1 MKKKPVSFFHAHDLS
16 IRFPA
21 PSHIRPGETEI
32 GGQIIKNGSK
42 RELLAVDNVSF
53 ELKAGDTL
61 GLIGHNGSGK
71 TTLLKTLA
79 GIYAPTS
86 GRIEYEGKLGNA
98 LNTSLGFQAEQSGR
112 YNIKLRSIIERRSR
126 KDLPAL
132 IEDVESFAELG
143 PFLDMP
149 MHTYSAGMRARL
161 AFGLATA
168 FRYDILL
175 LDEWLGAGDQK
186 MQEKA
191 AQRMSDF
198 VEASSIT
205 VIASHSKRLLSRICN
220 VGLVLHHGKN
230 VFFGDIE
237 QAQKLYLDMQGLSK
251 PTVNRLNQSETR
263 AHAS

>member
-1 MKKKPVSFFHAHDLS
+1 MSKPASFFHAHDLS

-21 PSHIRPGETEI
+21 PAHIQANKTEI
-32 GGQIIKNGSK
+32 GGQIVKNGSK
-42 RELLAVDNVSF
+42 RQLLAVDNVSF

-79 GIYAPTS
+79 GIYTPTT

-98 LNTSLGFQAEQSGR
+98 LNTNIGFRAEQSGR
-112 YNIKLRSIIERRSR
+112 YNIKLRSIIEGRSR
-126 KDLPAL
+126 KDLPTL

-191 AQRMSDF
+191 AQRMSEF

-205 VIASHSKRLLSRICN
+205 VIASHSRHLLSRICN
-220 VGLVLHHGKN
+220 VGLVLHHGKKI
-230 VFFGDIE
+230 FFGGIDEAHEI
-237 QAQKLYLDMQGLSK
+237 YLDMQREK
-251 PTVNRLNQSETR
+251 
-263 AHAS
+263 ASQDN